1 MVYLIILISLYKPFS
16 IYKFSLAKTTLK
28 IDLFIRIKEVVHN
41 VIALCR
47 LLFLNKDQ
55 VVSKNKKKINM
66 IRTIVSLS
74 LFIKPTKCIN
84 MFPLLNSLLIVFP
97 RDVKSGVRPTL

>member
-1 MVYLIILISLYKPFS
+1 
-16 IYKFSLAKTTLK
+16 
-28 IDLFIRIKEVVHN
+28 
-41 VIALCR
+41 
-47 LLFLNKDQ
+47 
-55 VVSKNKKKINM
+55 M

-74 LFIKPTKCIN
+74 LFIKPAKCIN

>member
-1 MVYLIILISLYKPFS
+1 MFFS

-55 VVSKNKKKINM
+55 VVSKNKKKDQYDSYYSI
-66 IRTIVSLS
+66 
-74 LFIKPTKCIN
+74 FISFHKAYK
-84 MFPLLNSLLIVFP
+84 MH
-97 RDVKSGVRPTL
+97 